1 MTMNTISACGLI
13 CSDCEF
19 YEKTCNGCY
28 AVQGSTFWA
37 REMMPSKVC
46 PLFQC
51 AFNER
56 GYESCG
62 DCEELPCPMFLQMK
76 DPALSDEEHERMI
89 KVRVERLRT

>member
-1 MTMNTISACGLI
+1 MKTISACGLD

-19 YEKTCNGCY
+19 YEKTCAGCY
-28 AVQGSTFWA
+28 AVQGATFWA
-37 REMMPSKVC
+37 QEMMPDKVC
-46 PLFQC
+46 PLFKC
-51 AFNER
+51 AFHDR

-62 DCEELPCPMFLQMK
+62 DCDELPCAMFLNMK